1 MGEFAGHISGEQA
14 MEELMEELKV
24 GRLVAEPG
32 KAGPLYGATVRW
44 RDGKIV
50 EVQVSGHADDAG
62 ADRGLLAMP
71 ALADAHDHAR
81 GLHHLAFGAKD
92 QSFELWRVALYAH
105 PPIDPYLNAALAFGR
120 LARAGVS
127 AVMHV
132 YSSIF
137 VERMVQDAEAI
148 ARAARDVGIR
158 LAFVVPLRDKMTI
171 GYGDDDDLLA
181 RHDPRDHEILRSTWL
196 HNFLSPKEYKALV
209 REIASRIEG
218 ATVRVQLGPNSP
230 QCCTDALLEAIA
242 EESAAT
248 NRRITTHLLETSTQR
263 EWADAAYPGHCFIRH
278 LDRLGILSDR
288 FIGAH
293 GVWLRPE
300 DIALMAERRAAI
312 AVNTSSNLR
321 LRSGIAPV
329 AEYIK
334 AGMRFAIGIDSF
346 SIDDDDDALRELRV
360 THWLHSPHHNS
371 GPLTADR
378 LFTAGM
384 QNGFHAV
391 TNSRQYGAVTPG
403 MPADLIV
410 LDYDAMAYD
419 VIDGMADEQ
428 DVLLTRANNRHIRHV
443 FVAGRQVVRD
453 GRVLGVDMEAV
464 EKEVLAQARAA
475 SARMRE
481 LKPVMDRSMA
491 TLEKFYRAGD
501 HARSK

>member
-1 MGEFAGHISGEQA
+1 
-14 MEELMEELKV
+14 MEELQV
-24 GRLVAEPG
+24 GRLLAEPG
-32 KAGPLYGATVRW
+32 RASPVQGATVRW
-44 RDGKIV
+44 RDGRI
-50 EVQVSGHADDAG
+50 VQVSASGRAEDAG
-62 ADRGLLAMP
+62 ANRGFLAMP

-81 GLHHLAFGAKD
+81 GLRHLAFGAKD

-137 VERMVQDAEAI
+137 VDRMVQDAEAI

-158 LAFVVPLRDKMTI
+158 LAFVVPLRDTMTI
-171 GYGDDDDLLA
+171 GYGDDDDLIA
-181 RHDPRDHEILRSTWL
+181 RHDPQDHETLRRAWL
-196 HNFLSPKEYKALV
+196 YDFPPPKEYIALV

-218 ATVRVQLGPNSP
+218 PTVHVQLGPNSP
-230 QCCTDALLEAIA
+230 QCCTDALMEAIA
-242 EESAAT
+242 EESASS

-263 EWADAAYPGHCFIRH
+263 EWADGAYPRHGLIRH

-293 GVWLRPE
+293 GVWLRPD

-312 AVNTSSNLR
+312 AVNTSSNFR

-334 AGMRFAIGIDSF
+334 AGMPFAFGIDSF
-346 SIDDDDDALRELRV
+346 SIDDDDDAFRELRV
-360 THWLHSPHHNS
+360 THWLHSPHHS
-371 GPLTADR
+371 PAPLTPER
-378 LFTAGM
+378 LFGAAL

-391 TNSRQYGAVTPG
+391 TNSREYGAVEAG
-403 MPADLIV
+403 MPADLVV

-419 VIDGMADEQ
+419 VIEGMADEQ

-443 FVAGRQVVRD
+443 FVAGRQIVRD
-453 GRVLGVDMEAV
+453 GRVLGIDMEEV
-464 EKEVLAQARAA
+464 EREVLAQARAA
-475 SARMRE
+475 GARMRE

-491 TLEKFYRAGD
+491 TLDDFYRSGE
-501 HARSK
+501 HARTH